1 MAGGFIYIAVTGLIP
16 EIKKELNIKKSMV
29 TILVF
34 MCGILIMW
42 LTKTVFGG
50 LITGITVSIG
60 KIYNVT

>member
-1 MAGGFIYIAVTGLIP
+1 LPFVAGGFIYIAVTDLIP
-16 EIKKELNIKKSMV
+16 EIKKELDIKKSMA

-50 LITGITVSIG
+50 
-60 KIYNVT
+60 

>member
-1 MAGGFIYIAVTGLIP
+1 MAGGFIYIAVTDLIP
-16 EIKKELNIKKSMV
+16 EIKKELDIKKSMV